1 MVGRSCA
8 GGRGSWRHDRTKMT
22 VTITAVRTSAD
33 LESFTAFPYA
43 LYRNDS
49 CWVAPL
55 VRDERSRLRRD
66 RHPFFAHGDA
76 EFFLARRH
84 GEVVG
89 RIAAIRNDLHLATH
103 NDGAGFFGF
112 FESVDDNHVAEQ
124 LLDSAECW
132 LACQGLALMRGPMSY
147 SINEDFGLLVAGFDR
162 RPAVRCGH
170 HQPYYRQLLES
181 SGFRTA
187 ATLLSYEAS
196 ADRHSFPQHWTRGI
210 DLARR
215 ALNIQTRSFDRRHLE
230 RDAESIRRLYQQSFE
245 QNWGFVPLTSLEMKH
260 LCREISRFGDPQLI
274 RFATIDGADV
284 ACIVALP
291 DWNMALQHLAG
302 KLLPFGW
309 AKLWYHAKRI
319 NRLRIMLMG
328 IVPQYRRQGVD
339 MILYDDLYRLAAAR
353 GYVSSE
359 AARVLENNQS
369 MRRTLEKAGAE
380 ITRTY
385 RVYERTI
392 GGSPRTNIHERA
404 RSPIPQN
411 GKELLASAGCD
422 A

>member
-1 MVGRSCA
+1 
-8 GGRGSWRHDRTKMT
+8 MT
-22 VTITAVRTSAD
+22 VTITAVRTKAD
-33 LESFTAFPYA
+33 LESFTALPYA
-43 LYRNDS
+43 LYRKDP

-55 VRDERSRLRRD
+55 VRDERNRVRRD

-103 NDGAGFFGF
+103 RDRAGFFGF
-112 FESVDDNHVAEQ
+112 FECVEDDLVADRLFE
-124 LLDSAECW
+124 SADKW
-132 LACQGLALMRGPMSY
+132 LACQGMTSMRGPMSY
-147 SINEDFGLLVAGFDR
+147 SVNEDFGLLVAGFDR

-170 HQPYYRQLLES
+170 HKPYYQQLLEN

-187 ATLLSYEAS
+187 ATLLSFEAS
-196 ADRHSFPQHWTRGI
+196 ADRHSFPHRWIRGI

-215 ALNIQTRSFDRRHLE
+215 TLNIQTRSFNRRHLE
-230 RDAESIRRLYQQSFE
+230 RDAEAIRRLYQQSFE
-245 QNWGFVPLTSLEMKH
+245 QNWGFVPLTSLEMQN
-260 LCREISRFGDPQLI
+260 LCRELSRFGDPQLI
-274 RFATIDGADV
+274 RFATIEGADV

-291 DWNMALQHLAG
+291 DWNLALQHLAG

-309 AKLWYHAKRI
+309 ARLWFLAKRI

-339 MILYDDLYRLAAAR
+339 MILYDDLYRRAAAK

-359 AARVLENNQS
+359 AARVLEDNHA
-369 MRRTLEKAGAE
+369 MRRTLERAGAE

-385 RVYERTI
+385 RVYERATDKSLQSNTQEKL
-392 GGSPRTNIHERA
+392 GALSVQKRDGTSCMRLLRCVTSVASPERC
-404 RSPIPQN
+404 RVNQC
-411 GKELLASAGCD
+411 GE
-422 A
+422 